1 MFSEDVT
8 EHELL
13 AAVQLAND
21 DTTVHGIL
29 VQLPLPEQISE
40 HTITGSVSDEKD
52 VDGFGVKSIGELAK
66 NGGRPLSMPCTP
78 LGIMELLKS
87 TSVEIAGKHAV
98 VLGRSDIVGSP
109 VSFMLRNADATV
121 TLCHSKTRN
130 IEDHIRMA
138 DIVVAAIGK
147 AQYVKGSWLKP
158 GAIVID
164 VGMNYIPDS
173 SRKSGQRVVGD
184 VDYDSA
190 KEVAS
195 FITPVPGGV
204 GPMTVAMLLHNVFES
219 AKYHAS
225 KKDS

>member
-1 MFSEDVT
+1 MT
-8 EHELL
+8 EKDLL
-13 AAVQLAND
+13 SAVQQAND

-29 VQLPLPEQISE
+29 VQLPLPEHISE
-40 HTITGSVSDEKD
+40 HTITGAVPDDKD
-52 VDGFGVKSIGELAK
+52 VDGFGVRSIGELAK
-66 NGGRPLSMPCTP
+66 KDGNPLCLPCTP
-78 LGIMELLKS
+78 LGVMELLKS
-87 TSVEIAGKHAV
+87 TGIEIASRHAV
-98 VLGRSDIVGSP
+98 VLGRSDIVGGP
-109 VSFMLRNADATV
+109 VSLMLRNADATV
-121 TLCHSKTRN
+121 TMCQSKTRN

-147 AQYVKGSWLKP
+147 ANFVQGSWLKP

-184 VDYDSA
+184 IHYDSA

-204 GPMTVAMLLHNVFES
+204 GPMTVAMLLHNVFKS
-219 AKYHAS
+219 ANHHS
-225 KKDS
+225 NKDG